1 MSANGLP
8 AIVQPAS
15 CTLTFI
21 DTNPPVAAKATL
33 RAQKQLTA
41 MTESSFVVAVEVA
54 VAEGE
59 LDWDSLELT
68 ATLAGEGKLTQ
79 AGNPTKPTA
88 ENPVATFTFDVPEQ
102 HGDNLIATLTFSGTA
117 MSANGFLPANIAPTT
132 SAVMLTDAN
141 PPVPAK
147 VTLSAE
153 GGSAVTESEVT
164 LAVRV
169 STVGE
174 LDWGTLA
181 LTATVEA
188 GGLELRGQTM
198 ATAENPTVTFTFWV
212 PEQHG
217 DDLFARVTFAGSATS
232 ANGLPAQVAP
242 TTVTL
247 ALTDSNPPKD
257 PTEVPPW
264 SNGDVDGDGKL
275 TRDDYWTA
283 QKAILRYHRPTII
296 PPPRHSSD
304 PNATDNKVH
313 RSICQAL
320 GRGENG
326 TLSVE
331 DITAFQRYLKG
342 LGVVIEE
349 VAQ

>member
-1 MSANGLP
+1 M
-8 AIVQPAS
+8 
-15 CTLTFI
+15 
-21 DTNPPVAAKATL
+21 
-33 RAQKQLTA
+33 
-41 MTESSFVVAVEVA
+41 
-54 VAEGE
+54 
-59 LDWDSLELT
+59 
-68 ATLAGEGKLTQ
+68 
-79 AGNPTKPTA
+79 
-88 ENPVATFTFDVPEQ
+88 
-102 HGDNLIATLTFSGTA
+102 
-117 MSANGFLPANIAPTT
+117 
-132 SAVMLTDAN
+132 
-141 PPVPAK
+141 
-147 VTLSAE
+147 
-153 GGSAVTESEVT
+153 TESEVT

-174 LDWGTLA
+174 LDWGSLA
-181 LTATVEA
+181 LTATVEV
-188 GGLELRGQTM
+188 GGLELRSQTV
-198 ATAENPTVTFTFWV
+198 ATAENPTATFTFWV

-264 SNGDVDGDGKL
+264 SSGDVDGDGKL
-275 TRDDYWTA
+275 TWDDYATA
-283 QKAILRYHRPTII
+283 RAAILKYHRPTIR
-296 PPPRHSSD
+296 PPRHSSD

-326 TLSVE
+326 TLSVA
-331 DITAFQRYLKG
+331 DIRAFQQYLEG